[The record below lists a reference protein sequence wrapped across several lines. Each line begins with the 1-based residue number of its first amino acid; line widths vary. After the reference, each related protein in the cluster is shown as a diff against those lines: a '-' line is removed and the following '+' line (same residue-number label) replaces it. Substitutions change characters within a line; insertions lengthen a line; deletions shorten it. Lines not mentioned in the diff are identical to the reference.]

1 MGCGTSSCATANV
14 PSATPRGG
22 GTSNDDT
29 ATAKA
34 PSASLQP
41 RHPHDKEKQNEEG
54 FLLTP
59 IQRDK
64 DDGLERSQASTGLAS
79 LCGPPPHLLYDVRK
93 TKVKWAREWLNTTRN
108 WADRVAQ
115 AASNLKGGDLVVH
128 KEDFKDAVQQLLTS
142 SSQCAKKPLLIAR
155 LVSVQQPTH
164 RLLLAL
170 GMQNQALT
178 VVDRRALQKAARE
191 TRLAA
196 SRVPRPPAGKAGTA
210 GFESVALLE
219 LHLTATEVM
228 LANLPTVD
236 AAMSAFA
243 LTLQT
248 AFGAGKSVVMCKVDD
263 ALWNGIGKAVE
274 LAAEELHRKLCH
286 DCFVELTVVNY
297 LAVQARGLGGSQ
309 KNFKDFEIMLQG
321 VHDRLFKSGE
331 HLDNTDHA
339 ASGAEERN
347 QAPWATRSG
356 RWEPMAAFAHL
367 LGDLV
372 ARGGDHP
379 LPSALLRRICI
390 GDETFIGLRGLL
402 TLGLSPAGMR
412 GPPAG
417 QEAVEK
423 LVRWALR
430 LPSSENTHAWAREGL
445 DLLIGELRHV
455 AAQSIAHL
463 LVAALPV
470 VSAAEGQAA
479 SKAASV
485 GIALD
490 ELRSA
495 LLWVG
500 DTANA
505 ALPLCRKTADVLRA
519 WSGLDGPAVMS
530 AAAKVQLRRELQK
543 LVSVLGEKKEG
554 SLRLELAEQLRNAVK
569 DGVERLNRAMSGK
582 AQHLRDLSWEE
593 NVSSMP
599 EVEAA
604 VAALAVGLTQKAVRP
619 AQATLDRTM
628 AALQVLLCTAG
639 VPADKKIGELQ
650 GIVKLIQELGAA
662 STWRPILE
670 KAVIEAAASPGCRSE
685 HEMGTD
691 LSKALS
697 EAVEERAMELVERA
711 LKQCDGEG
719 EAGSDAGITSI
730 MHGTMNATADAA
742 GIEKE
747 LSGILSTA
755 AVHMS
760 TCCSLL
766 EHVARAAHGCAAALN
781 ECLIAPLSKRK
792 DASLAVAALRESL
805 CELVTAEGVRED
817 QAHRYWGV
825 ARSTTEP
832 GEAEARTL
840 PPLDAV
846 PSTAS
851 AALRAAEAE
860 VSLLVQD
867 EERASFLRA
876 SFRYLR
882 VMLVGARDFTS
893 TPIAGEAPSAESEA
907 HAENL
912 KAAVQSLKMTAVQ
925 QLEELVTG
933 VPEVEAVAATVGEV
947 CGAMVAPTMGA
958 VGSALKSGMRAMA
971 GAMRAAGVGGLTLEV
986 EPVREVAAIS
996 MLRVLEACQ
1005 RATAEAE
1012 EVRERQRRAR
1022 ARHGAR
1028 ATEVTGS
1035 DKQAPSEET
1044 VGAQE
1049 EAKPKGDQAGEAT
1062 AGEEEEEEE
1071 EEGAVDPG
1079 KLAAEIEM
1087 LREELQQAVML
1098 ALPLEPSATVRAVLA
1113 NGDLLAAELNSY
1125 CCGSTADLSDA
1136 EEEEEDQD
1144 RTRRLDKRP
1153 AWGADEG
1160 DEEDQDQMR
1169 RLDKRQ
1175 AWGAIEHDVRWE
1187 VEAQLAVL
1195 EDLRRQ
1201 AERQTDVF
1209 EKQLLLGRC
1218 RGVQAAIAQMAHGV
1232 RDAGTVLGVVVAFLR
1247 GMDAK
1252 LEVIATQLEDLQGGV
1267 RAMCM
1272 DLRRLAGQPVLELM
1286 QEEKCRRRKQWS
1298 RLQDN
1303 VHIPIEGVVPHG
1315 DQLHGKPRE
1324 RKMLEL
1330 VKETF
1335 LQPGEKDLLLLSGRA
1350 GSGKST
1356 FVNELEHYL
1365 ENVYPEVD
1373 KSMAVVLVRVSLPTL
1388 ENPLTNLF
1396 GEALRQKGLREAQI
1410 HELRDLTQ
1418 AGKVRLIFLL
1428 DAYDELKPQFQFKN
1442 LYVTNNLEQ
1451 YGARVSPV
1459 AGNPPQGSPGEA
1471 SEALPQGPKVIIT
1484 TRTELLAHDK
1494 HYWRHFVPVQVDV
1507 PERDTEDE
1515 AWKFYLELR
1524 IADFGAKLM
1533 NEYIDAKV
1541 ALEVRQAF
1549 AKHFGELSPV
1559 SKQTFQSLASAG
1571 SDAVDVFNSGPLVAA
1586 ACHAMSAHHGRDV
1599 DDRYM
1604 VAVRQAISKNKASD
1618 GLRELYDAV
1627 AVLSLGLRAL
1637 PPGQLS
1643 DAVKAFC
1650 DQLPSPKAEGEIWQR
1665 QHYTTALES
1674 IPELTQLTTTPFMVK
1689 IVTEILPALFQAHDS
1704 DTSIQANLLLL
1715 LTEDAMQ
1722 VRMMWDSEVAA
1733 TDEES
1738 VGGVKS
1744 LGNESLRASFE
1755 ELVVEVASKLR
1766 EKDGMLLEQ
1775 APLVEMLRFKKRAS
1789 AQALQGGPRAREP
1802 AASQPAAP
1810 AEADVLSG
1818 GVLQHVEE
1826 GICREVLPY
1835 VLQSALRRLPVRRTH
1850 IYGLFVSRYV
1860 AREAQKASTTAGAL
1874 DTETVKRA
1882 GEEFSQQLA
1891 LRMGCENV
1899 SKVVAGAR
1907 DTLFQKD
1914 SVWDSFVR
1922 DTGELGALRAAARH
1936 AAPVQFQHG
1945 VLTFIHKTVQEYL
1958 CASGLRRILK
1968 QVLREQAVSLEALS
1982 EQLRHEQLLAAEARG
1997 ASSITNRLL
2006 GKHAAPPNKAS
2017 KTRPAGA
2024 SNRELDALTAAKA
2037 LRHVETAL
2045 MASEWMELDL
2055 RYEEAV
2061 RDFLTDLFLDNQEFV
2076 EEMHFLAVWA
2086 ECRCRGGHLAGE
2098 EAHACDLLLQ
2108 NVRTL
2113 LTGKLASRDGGT
2125 LLHVAAA
2132 DGFYSA
2138 VLQLLQLLQF
2148 AGADSLLEQ
2157 RDSKE
2162 RTPLQCAKKHMQVAA
2177 ALEVA
2182 SMPRSVVEELRC
2194 ELQEQRGR
2202 QWTQLHDKVHIPIE
2216 GMTEVNGVF
2225 PTTSNMGKDLL
2236 QLVKDEFLDKHDK
2249 DVLLI
2254 SGPAGSGKS
2263 TFIQQ
2268 LEHTLWRM
2276 YMEQPTGVL
2285 LVSTSLATLRNP
2297 LTDLISEA
2305 LVNKGLRE
2313 DQIHELRRLTQAGEV
2328 RLILLLDGYDELGPK
2343 FQFKNLY
2350 VTNTLEQYRKQ
2361 ESFQAANGSTPPSWA
2376 GPKVIIATRTE
2387 LLVRKANYK
2396 EAFLPIEMGAEGKG
2410 IKERALDFL
2419 VELRIAPFQKLD
2431 QYMYAK
2437 AAMDLRNAFQRQMG
2451 DLAPLSEEAAAEV
2464 CGKVAQLWGLG
2475 TNPHQQPVFNSTR
2488 DAATD
2493 KELPIGRRLV
2503 AACHA
2508 VTVIGGGTVD
2518 KERLDQLNDLSDLVR
2533 DHKNVPLVPL
2543 CQMAAV
2549 FAMALADPP
2558 AELAKCIKLFCDMQA
2573 KTPGEDRVLLYENYK
2588 EAFDLFPELVELTT
2602 TPFTVEIV
2610 MEVLPQLRGMQ
2621 STETSIKQKLMLIL
2635 DEYAMQVTWQQICQ
2649 WRSESDNCISQREGD
2664 GLSILQKVQKALD
2677 GTAEERAREEG
2688 LSALKKL
2695 CGKVF
2700 EAFTFTELDM
2710 HRKPNLVRL
2719 ARAQRAVPPQAG
2731 SEPCTGSGAEAESD
2745 DEMERLIRDEVVPH
2759 VLRGALRRT
2768 KVRRSHMYAI
2778 FVRKYVERK
2787 AAGAGSEEHT
2797 AETVRRESLEYSQ
2810 RLAVQMVRNSVTKV
2824 RTRIDSELF
2833 HQDSIWDPFLW
2844 GRGSKLLPVVQKVA
2858 PVHSDGAELSF
2869 IHKTVQEYLC
2879 AEALC
2884 GMLHKIFGDLAL
2896 NISDLR
2902 RPRKEAE
2909 HTVEA
2914 PADVNEDKP
2923 MDTAGIVAQV
2933 GQGLAKSEWVE
2944 VNLRQED
2951 IVRDFLVDM
2960 LIDDAD
2966 FLEEMLFCQEWA
2978 ERGGFRGQASMKFAD
2993 GGADMLEQN
3002 LRSVLSGTLPKRNQG
3017 TLLHVVAAEGSYF
3030 AVSKLLELKG
3040 TKSFEG
3046 LLERR
3051 DDEERTPLFCAAQHG
3066 HAQLVAALRAAG
3078 AEVDVRSKLQPRIQ
3092 LIATVPFS
3100 LIPQRIAGIQVRG
3113 AQPAVR
3119 IDRSNLVT
3127 IGGEDFPL
3135 EHGIIGAPAAAPS
3148 EGRWRY
3154 EVEVNLDWN
3163 MFDGRPLDEEK
3174 FRKTLGMSF
3183 CIGWNSRNGQQTS
3196 WSHVNKSLEAAI
3208 GEGGDNNVQPWYQ
3221 NLGLH
3226 LGMNKWSCGL
3236 RDTGEWQGPS
3246 AAPPLKN
3253 HSEAAW
3259 PCLPLKFTIGMLLDC
3274 DTRTMYV
3281 SRSSQGWMEHRMGE
3295 DLAGLHMFPAAS
3307 WSGCHGTLAF
3317 NFGESPWQC
3326 FLPTPGGRE
3335 FHPIRDASSGN
3346 IPVMEAASEG
3356 HMDVCALLLD
3366 SSAVED
3372 TGRRHHRTLLH
3383 WAAWWGS
3390 VQLVEQV
3397 LRECVDPI
3405 ASMRATDAD
3414 GLNAAWHA
3422 VKRGHAEV
3430 LRALCQSSTRLKA
3443 ASFTDTDVNTV
3454 AINVEH
3460 VATEGRTPVH
3470 AAAEMGD
3477 VKMVQVLKEL
3487 GANFQHAANDGRNPA
3502 HRAAAGGHVEV
3513 LRMLLQWELPVL
3525 VLLEEKEDNSVKL
3538 EMSIPGDRKDNS
3550 GASPVHF
3557 AAEGGHVEM
3566 LPEMKDLG
3574 VNLNCADNEGWT
3586 AAHKAAAMGHA
3597 EVLLILKDLGADFSL
3612 AAKDGMLPANRA
3624 ARQQHMHALQAL
3636 NVDTEDRQ
3644 GRTALTLALAIGD
3657 EAAASVLLEA
3667 GADVNAGSGQ
3677 RPLYAAAEKGLVEM
3691 TKMLVREGAEMDAK
3705 TSQLLTL
3712 ALTGGHDATA
3722 VALLEAGAGMTVG
3735 EGQRQLLHVAA
3746 EKGMPETVNKLIS
3759 LGLDVDSKDSEGHTA
3774 LTLAMSAGYKN
3785 VVAALLTAGAGTSA
3799 GAWQRPLPVAV
3810 EKGLVEMVR
3819 VLVSKA
3825 EVSQEGR
3832 SEVWKAN
3839 TPAMEQAMQNRLL
3852 VLAEMLQEVEME
3864 QADMVHKAERYN
3876 ECRQK
3881 HAELRQMSRN
3891 IKDLGAALDM
3901 PTAFLVSVDDGLDGV
3916 SASLDGLQ
3924 EQAGWKLDGPELVQL
3939 MKDSVT
3945 GLQQLQAQRR
3955 RLRMI
3960 SENLREDVYVPAEG
3974 VRAGEDGLFE
3984 MHEANPP
3991 LDLLQA
3997 VKESLLGSSHVQV
4010 LLLSGAAGCGK
4021 SKFMRELLVHLNV
4034 EHEQLN
4040 ESAGGM
4046 EILVLSVSLGT
4057 LQNPLTSLFHEA
4069 LAQKGLRDAEIDE
4082 LRNLTHAGKVGLIF
4096 LLEDY
4101 DKMPQEFEFK
4111 NLWMTN
4117 SLEQYRAPQQIT
4129 SDALAASAYP
4139 KMIITS
4145 RTELLMR
4152 TVQYAS
4158 SFVPLEMDNN
4168 DKCDESKAMG
4178 FFLEL
4183 RIVSFENKL
4192 DAYMHAKV
4200 ALEVRR
4206 AFQLRVGALAPVSE
4220 EAARGLFE
4228 AARRAFGVS
4237 GDSAECECVKATCL
4251 AVAVTGGGEVP
4262 LERLTQFN
4270 NGSKKLPTD
4279 GALPFYQMA
4288 LVLATALK
4296 ESPADLDK
4304 CLRVFAGE
4312 QARLGQEERIW
4323 QHADYRMTFDVIPEL
4338 RELTTTPFMVEIV
4351 TEILPQLDAMQ
4362 STDASIKAKL
4372 LLLLDER
4379 ATQLTWRQ
4387 ICTWRSEHDANP
4399 AGQPAA
4405 LRTPIL
4411 QRMQEALDGTAKGH
4425 RREAGL
4431 KALEELSDQVGD
4443 VLKEKKLVLEQP
4455 KLVAIARAQTKH
4467 WSGAVPDG
4475 RARRSVVGDWTDE
4488 AVDDA
4493 VEDVLEDPMID
4504 AATEEEIC
4512 GKVMR
4517 YVLRTALRRTKV
4529 RGSHIYRMFVERYVE
4544 REARKAATGG
4554 AHTADSVR
4562 REGRQYAQRLAL
4574 EMVSESVS
4582 KVPIA
4587 IDSELFHKKSIWDPF
4602 LRGEELLQA
4611 AQKAA
4616 PVLNDGTVLTFIH
4629 KTVQEYLCAAA
4640 LRDILHRVFH
4650 DLAVPLKRLQD
4661 DLIQSTAESMT
4672 LEQGHA
4678 SEREQKGRGAGGPRS
4693 AQGVSAGV
4701 RVGPEGSTQEDAAM
4715 TEKALLRVEQRLLK
4729 SVWARVDL
4737 RREDVVRDFLVDM
4750 FLDEPELVA
4759 EVRLLVTWV
4768 ERRCKGGRLQRGEA
4782 CEGGMLPENVRAVLG
4797 GALPKRDGGT
4807 LLHAAASEGSYFA
4820 VTMALEMIDA
4830 RLLEAVDDEGRTPLF
4845 CAAQRGHAQVV
4856 AALRAAGAKHDAR
4869 SKLQPSV
4876 RLVAVV
4882 PFTKIPQTEFG
4893 QAVRAAQPAVHVER
4907 GLVLIGGKEFILEHG
4922 IVGAPAAAPFE
4933 GSWRF
4938 EVDLDLKWNF
4948 FQGSVADED
4957 VKDTLCLGF
4966 CVGWSSQ
4973 DARHISWN
4981 HVTNGLDEVT
4991 KCLDEDD
4998 SPPLQSWFQGLGFQL
5013 GTNHWSCGLRDSGEW
5028 NSPSGAVSHAECNS
5042 SIPSAAARAPIDMK
5056 CTVAMLLDCDARK
5069 LHVSTGAK
5077 WVEHD
5082 VGDLGGRM
5090 FPAVSW
5096 MGCHGEVSFNFGE
5109 RPWRCEVPTPG
5120 GDRFRPICEAG
5131 SGNTPVMEAA
5141 SEGHMEVC
5149 SLLLDSVAVEDVG
5162 RRHQRTLLHWAAW
5175 WGDAELARRV
5185 LEVSG
5190 DRVACIRAID
5200 GDGLNAVWHA
5210 ADRGHAEDAGAD
5222 LSHADNDGSTPAHSA
5237 AGGGYVEVLRVL
5249 QDAGADLSHA

>member
-1451 YGARVSPV
+1451 YRARESPAV
-1459 AGNPPQGSPGEA
+1459 GDTPPGSSDEA
-1471 SEALPQGPKVIIT
+1471 SGSRPKEPKVIIT

-1524 IADFGAKLM
+1524 IADF
-1533 NEYIDAKV
+1533 
-1541 ALEVRQAF
+1541 
-1549 AKHFGELSPV
+1549 
-1559 SKQTFQSLASAG
+1559 
-1571 SDAVDVFNSGPLVAA
+1571 VDVFNSGPLVAA

-1604 VAVRQAISKNKASD
+1604 
-1618 GLRELYDAV
+1618 
-1627 AVLSLGLRAL
+1627 
-1637 PPGQLS
+1637 
-1643 DAVKAFC
+1643 
-1650 DQLPSPKAEGEIWQR
+1650 
-1665 QHYTTALES
+1665 
-1674 IPELTQLTTTPFMVK
+1674 
-1689 IVTEILPALFQAHDS
+1689 
-1704 DTSIQANLLLL
+1704 
-1715 LTEDAMQ
+1715 

-1810 AEADVLSG
+1810 AEAD
-1818 GVLQHVEE
+1818 
-1826 GICREVLPY
+1826 
-1835 VLQSALRRLPVRRTH
+1835 
-1850 IYGLFVSRYV
+1850 
-1860 AREAQKASTTAGAL
+1860 
-1874 DTETVKRA
+1874 
-1882 GEEFSQQLA
+1882 
-1891 LRMGCENV
+1891 
-1899 SKVVAGAR
+1899 
-1907 DTLFQKD
+1907 
-1914 SVWDSFVR
+1914 
-1922 DTGELGALRAAARH
+1922 
-1936 AAPVQFQHG
+1936 
-1945 VLTFIHKTVQEYL
+1945 
-1958 CASGLRRILK
+1958 
-1968 QVLREQAVSLEALS
+1968 
-1982 EQLRHEQLLAAEARG
+1982 
-1997 ASSITNRLL
+1997 
-2006 GKHAAPPNKAS
+2006 
-2017 KTRPAGA
+2017 
-2024 SNRELDALTAAKA
+2024 
-2037 LRHVETAL
+2037 
-2045 MASEWMELDL
+2045 
-2055 RYEEAV
+2055 
-2061 RDFLTDLFLDNQEFV
+2061 
-2076 EEMHFLAVWA
+2076 
-2086 ECRCRGGHLAGE
+2086 
-2098 EAHACDLLLQ
+2098 
-2108 NVRTL
+2108 
-2113 LTGKLASRDGGT
+2113 
-2125 LLHVAAA
+2125 
-2132 DGFYSA
+2132 
-2138 VLQLLQLLQF
+2138 
-2148 AGADSLLEQ
+2148 
-2157 RDSKE
+2157 
-2162 RTPLQCAKKHMQVAA
+2162 
-2177 ALEVA
+2177 
-2182 SMPRSVVEELRC
+2182 
-2194 ELQEQRGR
+2194 
-2202 QWTQLHDKVHIPIE
+2202 WTQLHDKVHIPIE

-2419 VELRIAPFQKLD
+2419 
-2431 QYMYAK
+2431 
-2437 AAMDLRNAFQRQMG
+2437 
-2451 DLAPLSEEAAAEV
+2451 
-2464 CGKVAQLWGLG
+2464 
-2475 TNPHQQPVFNSTR
+2475 QPVFNSTR

-2518 KERLDQLNDLSDLVR
+2518 KERLDQLNDLSDL
-2533 DHKNVPLVPL
+2533 
-2543 CQMAAV
+2543 
-2549 FAMALADPP
+2549 
-2558 AELAKCIKLFCDMQA
+2558 
-2573 KTPGEDRVLLYENYK
+2573 
-2588 EAFDLFPELVELTT
+2588 
-2602 TPFTVEIV
+2602 
-2610 MEVLPQLRGMQ
+2610 
-2621 STETSIKQKLMLIL
+2621 
-2635 DEYAMQVTWQQICQ
+2635 
-2649 WRSESDNCISQREGD
+2649 
-2664 GLSILQKVQKALD
+2664 KVQKALD

-2710 HRKPNLVRL
+2710 HRKPNL
-2719 ARAQRAVPPQAG
+2719 
-2731 SEPCTGSGAEAESD
+2731 
-2745 DEMERLIRDEVVPH
+2745 
-2759 VLRGALRRT
+2759 
-2768 KVRRSHMYAI
+2768 
-2778 FVRKYVERK
+2778 
-2787 AAGAGSEEHT
+2787 
-2797 AETVRRESLEYSQ
+2797 
-2810 RLAVQMVRNSVTKV
+2810 
-2824 RTRIDSELF
+2824 
-2833 HQDSIWDPFLW
+2833 
-2844 GRGSKLLPVVQKVA
+2844 
-2858 PVHSDGAELSF
+2858 
-2869 IHKTVQEYLC
+2869 
-2879 AEALC
+2879 
-2884 GMLHKIFGDLAL
+2884 
-2896 NISDLR
+2896 
-2902 RPRKEAE
+2902 EAE

-2923 MDTAGIVAQV
+2923 MDTAGIV
-2933 GQGLAKSEWVE
+2933 
-2944 VNLRQED
+2944 
-2951 IVRDFLVDM
+2951 
-2960 LIDDAD
+2960 
-2966 FLEEMLFCQEWA
+2966 
-2978 ERGGFRGQASMKFAD
+2978 
-2993 GGADMLEQN
+2993 
-3002 LRSVLSGTLPKRNQG
+3002 
-3017 TLLHVVAAEGSYF
+3017 
-3030 AVSKLLELKG
+3030 
-3040 TKSFEG
+3040 
-3046 LLERR
+3046 
-3051 DDEERTPLFCAAQHG
+3051 
-3066 HAQLVAALRAAG
+3066 
-3078 AEVDVRSKLQPRIQ
+3078 
-3092 LIATVPFS
+3092 
-3100 LIPQRIAGIQVRG
+3100 

-3154 EVEVNLDWN
+3154 EVEQLGKAVTTMYNP
-3163 MFDGRPLDEEK
+3163 GI
-3174 FRKTLGMSF
+3174 KTLDF
-3183 CIGWNSRNGQQTS
+3183 I
-3196 WSHVNKSLEAAI
+3196 
-3208 GEGGDNNVQPWYQ
+3208 
-3221 NLGLH
+3221 
-3226 LGMNKWSCGL
+3226 
-3236 RDTGEWQGPS
+3236 
-3246 AAPPLKN
+3246 
-3253 HSEAAW
+3253 
-3259 PCLPLKFTIGMLLDC
+3259 
-3274 DTRTMYV
+3274 
-3281 SRSSQGWMEHRMGE
+3281 
-3295 DLAGLHMFPAAS
+3295 
-3307 WSGCHGTLAF
+3307 SG
-3317 NFGESPWQC
+3317 
-3326 FLPTPGGRE
+3326 
-3335 FHPIRDASSGN
+3335 
-3346 IPVMEAASEG
+3346 
-3356 HMDVCALLLD
+3356 
-3366 SSAVED
+3366 
-3372 TGRRHHRTLLH
+3372 
-3383 WAAWWGS
+3383 
-3390 VQLVEQV
+3390 
-3397 LRECVDPI
+3397 
-3405 ASMRATDAD
+3405 
-3414 GLNAAWHA
+3414 
-3422 VKRGHAEV
+3422 
-3430 LRALCQSSTRLKA
+3430 
-3443 ASFTDTDVNTV
+3443 
-3454 AINVEH
+3454 
-3460 VATEGRTPVH
+3460 
-3470 AAAEMGD
+3470 
-3477 VKMVQVLKEL
+3477 
-3487 GANFQHAANDGRNPA
+3487 
-3502 HRAAAGGHVEV
+3502 
-3513 LRMLLQWELPVL
+3513 
-3525 VLLEEKEDNSVKL
+3525 
-3538 EMSIPGDRKDNS
+3538 
-3550 GASPVHF
+3550 
-3557 AAEGGHVEM
+3557 
-3566 LPEMKDLG
+3566 
-3574 VNLNCADNEGWT
+3574 
-3586 AAHKAAAMGHA
+3586 
-3597 EVLLILKDLGADFSL
+3597 
-3612 AAKDGMLPANRA
+3612 
-3624 ARQQHMHALQAL
+3624 
-3636 NVDTEDRQ
+3636 
-3644 GRTALTLALAIGD
+3644 
-3657 EAAASVLLEA
+3657 
-3667 GADVNAGSGQ
+3667 
-3677 RPLYAAAEKGLVEM
+3677 
-3691 TKMLVREGAEMDAK
+3691 
-3705 TSQLLTL
+3705 
-3712 ALTGGHDATA
+3712 
-3722 VALLEAGAGMTVG
+3722 
-3735 EGQRQLLHVAA
+3735 
-3746 EKGMPETVNKLIS
+3746 
-3759 LGLDVDSKDSEGHTA
+3759 
-3774 LTLAMSAGYKN
+3774 
-3785 VVAALLTAGAGTSA
+3785 
-3799 GAWQRPLPVAV
+3799 
-3810 EKGLVEMVR
+3810 
-3819 VLVSKA
+3819 
-3825 EVSQEGR
+3825 
-3832 SEVWKAN
+3832 
-3839 TPAMEQAMQNRLL
+3839 
-3852 VLAEMLQEVEME
+3852 
-3864 QADMVHKAERYN
+3864 
-3876 ECRQK
+3876 
-3881 HAELRQMSRN
+3881 
-3891 IKDLGAALDM
+3891 
-3901 PTAFLVSVDDGLDGV
+3901 
-3916 SASLDGLQ
+3916 
-3924 EQAGWKLDGPELVQL
+3924 
-3939 MKDSVT
+3939 
-3945 GLQQLQAQRR
+3945 
-3955 RLRMI
+3955 
-3960 SENLREDVYVPAEG
+3960 
-3974 VRAGEDGLFE
+3974 
-3984 MHEANPP
+3984 
-3991 LDLLQA
+3991 
-3997 VKESLLGSSHVQV
+3997 
-4010 LLLSGAAGCGK
+4010 
-4021 SKFMRELLVHLNV
+4021 
-4034 EHEQLN
+4034 
-4040 ESAGGM
+4040 
-4046 EILVLSVSLGT
+4046 
-4057 LQNPLTSLFHEA
+4057 
-4069 LAQKGLRDAEIDE
+4069 
-4082 LRNLTHAGKVGLIF
+4082 
-4096 LLEDY
+4096 
-4101 DKMPQEFEFK
+4101 
-4111 NLWMTN
+4111 
-4117 SLEQYRAPQQIT
+4117 
-4129 SDALAASAYP
+4129 
-4139 KMIITS
+4139 
-4145 RTELLMR
+4145 
-4152 TVQYAS
+4152 
-4158 SFVPLEMDNN
+4158 
-4168 DKCDESKAMG
+4168 
-4178 FFLEL
+4178 
-4183 RIVSFENKL
+4183 
-4192 DAYMHAKV
+4192 
-4200 ALEVRR
+4200 
-4206 AFQLRVGALAPVSE
+4206 
-4220 EAARGLFE
+4220 
-4228 AARRAFGVS
+4228 
-4237 GDSAECECVKATCL
+4237 
-4251 AVAVTGGGEVP
+4251 
-4262 LERLTQFN
+4262 
-4270 NGSKKLPTD
+4270 
-4279 GALPFYQMA
+4279 
-4288 LVLATALK
+4288 
-4296 ESPADLDK
+4296 
-4304 CLRVFAGE
+4304 
-4312 QARLGQEERIW
+4312 
-4323 QHADYRMTFDVIPEL
+4323 
-4338 RELTTTPFMVEIV
+4338 
-4351 TEILPQLDAMQ
+4351 
-4362 STDASIKAKL
+4362 
-4372 LLLLDER
+4372 
-4379 ATQLTWRQ
+4379 
-4387 ICTWRSEHDANP
+4387 
-4399 AGQPAA
+4399 
-4405 LRTPIL
+4405 
-4411 QRMQEALDGTAKGH
+4411 
-4425 RREAGL
+4425 
-4431 KALEELSDQVGD
+4431 
-4443 VLKEKKLVLEQP
+4443 
-4455 KLVAIARAQTKH
+4455 
-4467 WSGAVPDG
+4467 
-4475 RARRSVVGDWTDE
+4475 
-4488 AVDDA
+4488 
-4493 VEDVLEDPMID
+4493 
-4504 AATEEEIC
+4504 
-4512 GKVMR
+4512 
-4517 YVLRTALRRTKV
+4517 
-4529 RGSHIYRMFVERYVE
+4529 
-4544 REARKAATGG
+4544 
-4554 AHTADSVR
+4554 
-4562 REGRQYAQRLAL
+4562 
-4574 EMVSESVS
+4574 
-4582 KVPIA
+4582 
-4587 IDSELFHKKSIWDPF
+4587 
-4602 LRGEELLQA
+4602 
-4611 AQKAA
+4611 
-4616 PVLNDGTVLTFIH
+4616 
-4629 KTVQEYLCAAA
+4629 
-4640 LRDILHRVFH
+4640 
-4650 DLAVPLKRLQD
+4650 
-4661 DLIQSTAESMT
+4661 
-4672 LEQGHA
+4672 
-4678 SEREQKGRGAGGPRS
+4678 
-4693 AQGVSAGV
+4693 
-4701 RVGPEGSTQEDAAM
+4701 
-4715 TEKALLRVEQRLLK
+4715 
-4729 SVWARVDL
+4729 
-4737 RREDVVRDFLVDM
+4737 
-4750 FLDEPELVA
+4750 
-4759 EVRLLVTWV
+4759 
-4768 ERRCKGGRLQRGEA
+4768 
-4782 CEGGMLPENVRAVLG
+4782 
-4797 GALPKRDGGT
+4797 
-4807 LLHAAASEGSYFA
+4807 
-4820 VTMALEMIDA
+4820 
-4830 RLLEAVDDEGRTPLF
+4830 
-4845 CAAQRGHAQVV
+4845 
-4856 AALRAAGAKHDAR
+4856 
-4869 SKLQPSV
+4869 
-4876 RLVAVV
+4876 
-4882 PFTKIPQTEFG
+4882 
-4893 QAVRAAQPAVHVER
+4893 
-4907 GLVLIGGKEFILEHG
+4907 
-4922 IVGAPAAAPFE
+4922 
-4933 GSWRF
+4933 
-4938 EVDLDLKWNF
+4938 
-4948 FQGSVADED
+4948 
-4957 VKDTLCLGF
+4957 
-4966 CVGWSSQ
+4966 
-4973 DARHISWN
+4973 
-4981 HVTNGLDEVT
+4981 
-4991 KCLDEDD
+4991 
-4998 SPPLQSWFQGLGFQL
+4998 
-5013 GTNHWSCGLRDSGEW
+5013 
-5028 NSPSGAVSHAECNS
+5028 
-5042 SIPSAAARAPIDMK
+5042 
-5056 CTVAMLLDCDARK
+5056 
-5069 LHVSTGAK
+5069 
-5077 WVEHD
+5077 
-5082 VGDLGGRM
+5082 
-5090 FPAVSW
+5090 
-5096 MGCHGEVSFNFGE
+5096 
-5109 RPWRCEVPTPG
+5109 
-5120 GDRFRPICEAG
+5120 
-5131 SGNTPVMEAA
+5131 
-5141 SEGHMEVC
+5141 
-5149 SLLLDSVAVEDVG
+5149 
-5162 RRHQRTLLHWAAW
+5162 
-5175 WGDAELARRV
+5175 
-5185 LEVSG
+5185 
-5190 DRVACIRAID
+5190 
-5200 GDGLNAVWHA
+5200 
-5210 ADRGHAEDAGAD
+5210 
-5222 LSHADNDGSTPAHSA
+5222 
-5237 AGGGYVEVLRVL
+5237 
-5249 QDAGADLSHA
+5249 